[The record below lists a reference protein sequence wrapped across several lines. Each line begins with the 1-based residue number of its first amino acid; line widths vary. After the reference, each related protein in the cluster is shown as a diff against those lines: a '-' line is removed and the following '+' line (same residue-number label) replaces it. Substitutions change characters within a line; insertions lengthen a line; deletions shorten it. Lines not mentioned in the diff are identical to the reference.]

1 MKTEQS
7 IKEAKLKYSELCN
20 KAKGKLLKSVELDYI
35 DVVYSYYE
43 LPISNNAK
51 KRWPSASSSV
61 LKIKRF
67 EDTVTVERFYSRIDP
82 NSEYNTT
89 YELFKYRSDYRNKF

>member
-7 IKEAKLKYSELCN
+7 IKEARLKYSELCN

-51 KRWPSASSSV
+51 KKVAISQLICA
-61 LKIKRF
+61 
-67 EDTVTVERFYSRIDP
+67 E
-82 NSEYNTT
+82 N
-89 YELFKYRSDYRNKF
+89 